1 MNGQAELQAI
11 ADPRK
16 AAVLFQQPIRLRI
29 LELAQA
35 PVSATG
41 LAGELGMAR
50 QKVNYHVR
58 TLARA
63 GLLRRAGQRKRRNM
77 IEQRYVAAARAFVLA
92 PELLGRL
99 GAHARAPQDALG
111 AGALVALLAKAQ
123 ADAGAAMREAAAG
136 RPAPTLTLASD
147 FRFEDADQ
155 GRAFAEALR
164 DAVLSVIDRYTSP
177 ALTGAGEPA
186 PGTLHRLVLGCYEVA
201 LGAGAGR
208 SALGAGR

>member
-1 MNGQAELQAI
+1 MEPRPDLHPI
-11 ADPRK
+11 DDPRK
-16 AAVLFQQPIRLRI
+16 AAALLQQPIRLRI
-29 LELAQA
+29 LELAQE

-41 LAGELGMAR
+41 LAAKLELPR

-77 IEQRYVAAARAFVLA
+77 IEQRYVAASRVFVLA

-111 AGALVALLAKAQ
+111 AGALVALLAKGQ
-123 ADAGAAMREAAAG
+123 ADVGCAMRESAATG
-136 RPAPTLTLASD
+136 RPVATLTLAAD
-147 FRFEDADQ
+147 VRFESAEQ
-155 GRAFAEALR
+155 RRHFAEALR
-164 DAVLSVIDRYTSP
+164 DAVLSVVDRYASP

-186 PGTLHRLVLGCYEVA
+186 QGKLHRLVVGCYEVI
-201 LGAGAGR
+201 GDR
-208 SALGAGR
+208 R